1 MISKS
6 QIRTKTKQEMIIIIV
21 LITLLLVLIV
31 VLLTTLL
38 KNKLFN
44 TKESEIGRAVRP
56 GYLDVPMPNLNKIQA
71 LIEDPKVKDMEQ
83 PPLIFMSPIK
93 IDAKGRPNPFI
104 PPE

>member
-6 QIRTKTKQEMIIIIV
+6 QIRAKTKQKMIIIIV
-21 LITLLLVLIV
+21 LITLLLLLIV

-44 TKESEIGRAVRP
+44 VKESEFGQPIKP
-56 GYLDVPMPNLNKIQA
+56 SYLDVQMPSLNKIQA
-71 LIEDPKVKDMEQ
+71 IIENPKIRDMEQ
-83 PPLIFMSPIK
+83 PLSIFKLPIK
-93 IDAKGRPNPFI
+93 IDVKGRPNPFI

>member
-6 QIRTKTKQEMIIIIV
+6 QIRAKTKQKMIIIIV
-21 LITLLLVLIV
+21 LITLSLLLIV

-44 TKESEIGRAVRP
+44 AEESEIGQPTRP
-56 GYLDVPMPNLNKIQA
+56 GYLDMSIPSLNKIQA
-71 LIEDPKVKDMEQ
+71 VIENPKIRDMEQ
-83 PPLIFMSPIK
+83 PSLIFMTPIK